1 MPKHTSLSLDNANIW
16 LWKLI
21 ESPKQLLA
29 LLSHLPNYA
38 LEVQQFRSVKRQSEW
53 LATRV
58 LLHSILG
65 DNVRIAYNQE
75 GAPHLTH
82 RTSLQ
87 NANATPSDDTAKFP
101 FLSISHSQ
109 PWVSIAFS
117 TNGQPIG
124 FDVEIESDRA
134 NKVLYKFLSVEEQQ
148 LLSPT
153 LTPTALWCAKEA
165 TYKLCHHPG
174 LLFLD
179 QMILHRENEQ
189 LLVSLPT
196 LQREVVITLHSLED
210 AAIAVA
216 QFLPDQP
223 EIF

>member
-1 MPKHTSLSLDNANIW
+1 MPKHTSISLDNANIW
-16 LWKLI
+16 LWKLT

-82 RTSLQ
+82 RTSVQ
-87 NANATPSDDTAKFP
+87 NANATPSDHTTKFP

-109 PWVSIAFS
+109 P
-117 TNGQPIG
+117 
-124 FDVEIESDRA
+124 
-134 NKVLYKFLSVEEQQ
+134 LS
-148 LLSPT
+148 LI
-153 LTPTALWCAKEA
+153 
-165 TYKLCHHPG
+165 H
-174 LLFLD
+174 
-179 QMILHRENEQ
+179 I
-189 LLVSLPT
+189 
-196 LQREVVITLHSLED
+196 
-210 AAIAVA
+210 
-216 QFLPDQP
+216 
-223 EIF
+223 

>member
-1 MPKHTSLSLDNANIW
+1 MPKHTSISLDNANIW
-16 LWKLI
+16 LWKLT

-82 RTSLQ
+82 RTSVQ
-87 NANATPSDDTAKFP
+87 NANATSSDHTTKFP

-117 TNGQPIG
+117 TNGLPIG

-134 NKVLYKFLSVEEQQ
+134 NKVLHKFLSAEEQQ
-148 LLSPT
+148 LLSPS

-165 TYKLCHHPG
+165 TYKL
-174 LLFLD
+174 L
-179 QMILHRENEQ
+179 
-189 LLVSLPT
+189 SL
-196 LQREVVITLHSLED
+196 IH
-210 AAIAVA
+210 I
-216 QFLPDQP
+216 
-223 EIF
+223 